1 MGSGLWPFGIFP
13 HPLGLR
19 PGFRFAVTFWYCKNS
34 RPFTLHYIDNV
45 KLLFFLNF
53 NRFRLVKFTI

>member
-13 HPLGLR
+13 HPLGPR

-34 RPFTLHYIDNV
+34 RSLALHYIDNV
-45 KLLFFLNF
+45 NISILL
-53 NRFRLVKFTI
+53 